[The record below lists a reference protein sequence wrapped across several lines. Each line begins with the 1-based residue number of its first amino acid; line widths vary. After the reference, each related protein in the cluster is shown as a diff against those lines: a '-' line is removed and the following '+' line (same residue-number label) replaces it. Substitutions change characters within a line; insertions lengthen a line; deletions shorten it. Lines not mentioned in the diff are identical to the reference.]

1 MASGCYS
8 PFPHLNTKTNNNNSK
23 YMKFAAI
30 QDTNFAKRE
39 RKSFFIFKFNAL
51 FGFHTLSASLLLNT
65 RRHDVQTGAIN

>member
-1 MASGCYS
+1 
-8 PFPHLNTKTNNNNSK
+8 
-23 YMKFAAI
+23 MKFAAI